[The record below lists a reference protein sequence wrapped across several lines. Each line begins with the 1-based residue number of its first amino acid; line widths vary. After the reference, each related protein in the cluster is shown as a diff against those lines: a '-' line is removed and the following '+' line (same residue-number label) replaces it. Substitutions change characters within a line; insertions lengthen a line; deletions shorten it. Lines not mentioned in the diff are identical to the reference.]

1 MPNDNFVGIFAL
13 FYEMLFK
20 GRHVISVY
28 AIMSCVFWSSL
39 IILIY
44 SLISE
49 SRFFLKISGGKGIL
63 AGYILCMLQMFLP
76 MDLSSQQYIVV
87 KSINPIGKL
96 MIYKISLPFGV
107 ITVSKLL
114 LIIWSLGIIV
124 QTIRFIYGRIRMNR
138 LIKSLPM
145 VLMKI
150 PEAVSK
156 IMPRKSKAYICTGIS
171 VPMSIGII
179 NRMILLPDNK
189 YEDEDICNIIRHE
202 SVHLN
207 MYDHIT
213 VIVSNALCII
223 YWWNPCVYLL
233 RRNMEKALEVRC
245 DREAVKDM
253 DSEEV
258 TGYMS
263 TLIKVFKNRY
273 NDGQYAGLGMLGSGR
288 SMRKELRDR
297 FIVLETD
304 VSGKKLKGI
313 NLALTFILLGI
324 MILSYRYVLGPLF
337 LPEPDGEYNMIDKD
351 GYVMDDSGIHFD
363 EPGPFIMVDDSTYII
378 DFGNG
383 RYKVVNSFYEQEISE
398 QWFEA
403 LKDMGVRIEKSK

>member
-1 MPNDNFVGIFAL
+1 MPNDNFIGIFAL

-20 GRHVISVY
+20 GRHVISAY

-49 SRFFLKISGGKGIL
+49 SGFFIKISGGKRVL
-63 AGYILCMLQMFLP
+63 VGYILCMLQMFFP

-87 KSINPIGKL
+87 KSMNPLGKL
-96 MIYKISLPFGV
+96 MMYRISLPFGE
-107 ITVSKLL
+107 ISVSKLML
-114 LIIWSLGIIV
+114 MIWGIGIIV
-124 QTIRFIYGRIRMNR
+124 QTVRFMYGRIRMKR

-145 VLMKI
+145 TLMEI
-150 PEAVSK
+150 PGAVSEM
-156 IMPRKSKAYICTGIS
+156 MPRKSKAYICTGIS
-171 VPMSIGII
+171 VPMSVGII
-179 NRMILLPDNK
+179 NRMILLPDREYDCN
-189 YEDEDICNIIRHE
+189 DICNIIRHE

-245 DREAVKDM
+245 DREAVKGM
-253 DSEEV
+253 DSVEV
-258 TGYMS
+258 AEYMS

-273 NDGQYAGLGMLGSGR
+273 SDGQYAGLGMLGSGR
-288 SMRKELRDR
+288 SMRKELKSR
-297 FIVLETD
+297 FNALEAD
-304 VSGKKLKGI
+304 VSGEKIKGV
-313 NLALTFILLGI
+313 NLLLTFILLGI

-337 LPEPDGEYNMIDKD
+337 LPEPNVNYNMLDNN
-351 GYVMDDSGIHFD
+351 GYIMNDNGINFD
-363 EPGPFIMVDDSTYII
+363 EPGPLIMVDDSTYII
-378 DFGNG
+378 DCGDG
-383 RYKVVNSFYEQEISE
+383 RYKVVNSLCEQEISE
-398 QWFEA
+398 QWFDT
-403 LKDMGVRIEKSK
+403 LKDMGVRIK